1 MSVKMGDTLPGGWSI
16 LNSNIKTRGSIHTFD
31 HLSNLLYGQ
40 EEIGDFGMVEIRE
53 PSCGPQG
60 RYKDVTGEQGLD
72 VDQGKTMSGLVK
84 YLRA

>member
-16 LNSNIKTRGSIHTFD
+16 LNSNIETRGSIHTFD

-40 EEIGDFGMVEIRE
+40 KEIGDFGMVEIRE
-53 PSCGPQG
+53 PSCGPYR
-60 RYKDVTGEQGLD
+60 RYEDVTGQQRLD
-72 VDQGKTMSGLVK
+72 VDQGKTMSSLVK